1 MQRTS
6 HCECHNSLDGQIIPS
21 HFPIPHGIEFLAH
34 RNVVQYYAVH
44 CLLMRRQVR
53 PHECPTENPS
63 VSATHTRCPYTRLRS
78 PTVCWSIVSSMMPM
92 ISIGSIQWMDIG
104 RRPDIPSVNGDV
116 IDVVCSLRGS
126 GMSVL
131 FTLEHP
137 LQCD

>member
-44 CLLMRRQVR
+44 CPLMRRQVR

-63 VSATHTRCPYTRLRS
+63 VCHSHEMPIHTFAQSYCVL
-78 PTVCWSIVSSMMPM
+78 VHSIVHDAHDQHRFHPVDGHWS
-92 ISIGSIQWMDIG
+92 
-104 RRPDIPSVNGDV
+104 PDIPSVNGDV

-131 FTLEHP
+131 FTLEYP